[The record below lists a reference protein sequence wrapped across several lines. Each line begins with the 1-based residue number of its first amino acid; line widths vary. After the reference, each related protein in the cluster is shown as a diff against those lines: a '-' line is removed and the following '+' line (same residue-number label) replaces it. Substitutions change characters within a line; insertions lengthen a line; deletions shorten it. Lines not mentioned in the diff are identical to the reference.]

1 MFFASDNGSG
11 VAPEVMAALAAD
23 SGYARPYGA
32 DEATAEVT
40 ALVRAEFEAPEA
52 EVVLVASGT
61 AANALALSTLCPPWG
76 VVFCREEAH
85 VAADECNAA
94 EFFSGG
100 AKLETLPGTDG
111 KLRPETLAAAL
122 SRYAPGDLHMARPA
136 ALSLTNLTEMGSL
149 YRPAEIA
156 ALTDV
161 ARERGMGCHLDG
173 ARFANALVAAGAGPA
188 EMSWQAG
195 IDILSLGGTKNGLMG
210 VEAVV
215 IFDPARAEELR
226 IRRKR
231 AGHLLSKHRYLA
243 LQMRTY
249 LRDGLWLRL
258 AAQANAA
265 GARLAEGVA
274 ALPEARLLVPVEAN
288 LLFAELPEPLVR
300 RARAAGAV
308 FYEMGRT
315 ADRVTV
321 RLVTSWSTTETEVD
335 AFLATFG

>member
-23 SGYARPYGA
+23 RGYARAYGA
-32 DEATAEVT
+32 DEATEEVT
-40 ALVRAEFEAPEA
+40 ALVRTEFDAPEA

-100 AKLETLPGTDG
+100 AKLETLPGSDG

-156 ALTDV
+156 ALTEV
-161 ARERGMGCHLDG
+161 ARGRGLGCHLDG
-173 ARFANALVAAGAGPA
+173 ARFANALAAAGAAPA

-249 LRDGLWLRL
+249 LRTGCGCGSRRRPMPRASGWPRAWPPCPRRGFSGPSRPTSCLPSCPSRSCGAPARRGPSSTRW
-258 AAQANAA
+258 AA
-265 GARLAEGVA
+265 
-274 ALPEARLLVPVEAN
+274 P
-288 LLFAELPEPLVR
+288 
-300 RARAAGAV
+300 
-308 FYEMGRT
+308 
-315 ADRVTV
+315 
-321 RLVTSWSTTETEVD
+321 
-335 AFLATFG
+335 ATG